1 MPACQMPREWR
12 HEGAPPVSVC
22 PWCVLV
28 PVLRRSPAHQDLTHS
43 TRSAALLRPLLLLPF
58 GRPVLL
64 LCSGGHCCTIVAAR
78 AVAARAAAAA
88 ARAATVRAAAA
99 AARATADDATVSLSL
114 SFAFPCLS
122 RAQPLGSALH
132 RASRPQRRRMR
143 LCARAIADSRVQC
156 AAAMSV
162 TSDVLAASY
171 FRLPTSHIPA
181 SVSVSQRTKRCSR
194 VISQQYSNGFG
205 ARLID

>member
-1 MPACQMPREWR
+1 M
-12 HEGAPPVSVC
+12 SN
-22 PWCVLV
+22 
-28 PVLRRSPAHQDLTHS
+28 
-43 TRSAALLRPLLLLPF
+43 
-58 GRPVLL
+58 
-64 LCSGGHCCTIVAAR
+64 AAR
-78 AVAARAAAAA
+78 VAPRRCATSIRLPVVRAGAGAAKIACTSGPDPFHTLSCAAAAAAAAAFRTARVVARAAAAA
-88 ARAATVRAAAA
+88 ARAATIRAAAA

-171 FRLPTSHIPA
+171 FLPTSHIPA